1 MLASLNNLEGVLE
14 MSEVKFCENNFA
26 HGTDEIA
33 ERIENE
39 LDDVAVL
46 VETCLGHCDDCAV
59 GPFALVN
66 DKLIKADTAEELYE
80 KIVEQLE

>member
-1 MLASLNNLEGVLE
+1 

-39 LDDVAVL
+39 FDDVAVL
-46 VETCLGHCDDCAV
+46 IEPCLGHCGECAE
-59 GPFALVN
+59 GPFAIVN
-66 DKLIKADTAEELYE
+66 DKFVKADTADELYE
-80 KIVEQLE
+80 IIVEKLE

>member
-1 MLASLNNLEGVLE
+1 MGVLK
-14 MSEVKFCENNFA
+14 MSEVKFCENNLSQ
-26 HGTDEIA
+26 GTDEIA

-46 VETCLGHCDDCAV
+46 IEPCLGHCEECAV

-66 DKLIKADTAEELYE
+66 DKFIQADTAEELYE
-80 KIVEQLE
+80 KIIERLE

>member
-1 MLASLNNLEGVLE
+1 
-14 MSEVKFCENNFA
+14 MSEIKFCENNFS

-39 LDDVAVL
+39 FDDVAVL
-46 VETCLGHCDDCAV
+46 IEPCLGHCGECAV

-66 DKLIKADTAEELYE
+66 DEFIQADSSEELYE